1 MPNIWKLCKKRVL
14 NSTLWFVHR
23 KARMFLFVGVSA
35 RMEGRICQA
44 NQNKSLSS
52 LSPFMPFCVSSIRLA
67 VFISG
72 PVFITSFISLWIY
85 SPLPY
90 KEHYVASF
98 TLGGIHTHT
107 RTHKCVIVFTHPKA
121 VKKRGKKKIATQ
133 QHSHTES
140 HTTQSFLVLMP
151 NADGHHR
158 RTTATPSPPPF
169 VNTFI
174 ISFMSYFWHTAY
186 YGNDHDGCP

>member
-1 MPNIWKLCKKRVL
+1 MVCPSKSSYV
-14 NSTLWFVHR
+14 
-23 KARMFLFVGVSA
+23 LFVGVST
-35 RMEGRICQA
+35 RMEGRIFQA

-98 TLGGIHTHT
+98 TLGGINTHT
-107 RTHKCVIVFTHPKA
+107 DSQMRNCFYPPESHKEKR
-121 VKKRGKKKIATQ
+121 KKRLQ
-133 QHSHTES
+133 
-140 HTTQSFLVLMP
+140 P
-151 NADGHHR
+151 NN
-158 RTTATPSPPPF
+158 TATLK
-169 VNTFI
+169 VTQHKV
-174 ISFMSYFWHTAY
+174 FWF
-186 YGNDHDGCP
+186 